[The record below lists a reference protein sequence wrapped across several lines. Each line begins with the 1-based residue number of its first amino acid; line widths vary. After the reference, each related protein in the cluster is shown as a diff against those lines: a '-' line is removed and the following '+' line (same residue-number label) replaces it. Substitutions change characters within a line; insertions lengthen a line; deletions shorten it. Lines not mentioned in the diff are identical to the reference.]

1 MNLSLSILGA
11 IQQQVYIRVDSLCLN
26 SEGPAELTWGC
37 AVYQCYQSM
46 NSAMSCASIISS
58 SSSSYDA
65 ERFASTTML
74 IDGACACC
82 YYCCESLFC
91 LLFCSSSFSCMVV
104 AGPSNVAL
112 AADLR
117 FLSSASRRFSSMRR
131 ICSSLRPGLLRRAAP
146 YWVRLG
152 CYYVAS

>member
-1 MNLSLSILGA
+1 MNLSLRSLGA
-11 IQQQVYIRVDSLCLN
+11 LQQGVYIRADSLCLN
-26 SEGPAELTWGC
+26 SEAPLWSWSGC
-37 AVYQCYQSM
+37 SAYRCCQSM
-46 NSAMSCASIISS
+46 NSAMSYASIISS
-58 SSSSYDA
+58 SSSSD
-65 ERFASTTML
+65 RFASTTIL

-82 YYCCESLFC
+82 YESLFC
-91 LLFCSSSFSCMVV
+91 LLFCSSSFACTVV
-104 AGPSNVAL
+104 AGPSIGAL

-152 CYYVAS
+152 CYYAAS